1 MIQRIVYAVLGAVGA
16 SLALVGLRYVFSPA
30 FLFVTDKGFY
40 ISVIVILLIVS
51 LWLVWRAWR
60 W

>member
-1 MIQRIVYAVLGAVGA
+1 MVQRIVYAVLGTLGA
-16 SLALVGLRYVFSPA
+16 ILALVALRYVFSPA

-40 ISVIVILLIVS
+40 ISVVVIVLIIS